1 MAYAVGGIAVQMYCV
16 AIVAGVPG
24 AESEHGG
31 GMVGVGILAQVKPR
45 EGAATVVS
53 LGVDVVDFVGIAAAD
68 VTAAAGLGQEQPAFQ
83 VGGSEFHGIGF
94 EGGAFPGRGGSQQ
107 YAVDAVAVYVYVSC
121 FSAGVGGRAA
131 CTQDR
136 DFGRRG
142 YAVLSFAGPEG
153 HVAVDLRSGGEGAAG
168 RSGKAVFTAELGGF
182 KFLAAALRG
191 TEYAAADDEFGV
203 AGKHVAGV
211 GFPCVS
217 GYSAPVEAV
226 EGGG

>member
-1 MAYAVGGIAVQMYCV
+1 MAYAVGGIAVQMYRV

-31 GMVGVGILAQVKPR
+31 GVVGVGILAQVKPR
-45 EGAATVVS
+45 EGAAAVVS
-53 LGVDVVDFVGIAAAD
+53 LGVYVVNFVGIAAAD

-131 CTQDR
+131 CTQD
-136 DFGRRG
+136 
-142 YAVLSFAGPEG
+142 
-153 HVAVDLRSGGEGAAG
+153 
-168 RSGKAVFTAELGGF
+168 
-182 KFLAAALRG
+182 
-191 TEYAAADDEFGV
+191 
-203 AGKHVAGV
+203 
-211 GFPCVS
+211 
-217 GYSAPVEAV
+217 
-226 EGGG
+226 

>member
-1 MAYAVGGIAVQMYCV
+1 MAYAVGGIAVQMYRV

-31 GMVGVGILAQVKPR
+31 GVVGVGILAQVKPR
-45 EGAATVVS
+45 EGAAAVVS
-53 LGVDVVDFVGIAAAD
+53 LGVYVVDFVGIAAAD

-107 YAVDAVAVYVYVSC
+107 YAVDAVAADIDVS
-121 FSAGVGGRAA
+121 SLAAGVGRRTA

-142 YAVLSFAGPEG
+142 HTVLPFAGPEG
-153 HVAVDLRSGGEGAAG
+153 HVAVKLAAGSERAAG
-168 RSGKAVFTAELGGF
+168 RNCKAVLSADLGSLNV
-182 KFLAAALRG
+182 LAAA
-191 TEYAAADDEFGV
+191 FGG
-203 AGKHVAGV
+203 A
-211 GFPCVS
+211 
-217 GYSAPVEAV
+217 E
-226 EGGG
+226 